1 MSKECKCTNPDGGGT
16 KCPVQH
22 VAICIRGKDKEC
34 YGECVPIPTS
44 YTSATNRFNQ
54 WLQNSVEDAVRTYV
68 TENYSSSMRFSP
80 LTISSQ
86 SDLLDGGKIT
96 FRIDTISIHAKFS
109 YEFRNDIEPL
119 SGVLEMSIR

>member
-34 YGECVPIPTS
+34 YGECVAIPTN
-44 YTSATNRFNQ
+44 YTSTTRGFNQ
-54 WLQNSVEDAVRTYV
+54 WLQNSIKDVVGIYAD
-68 TENYSSSMRFSP
+68 ENYPDTIRFSP
-80 LTISSQ
+80 LTISTQ
-86 SDLLDGGKIT
+86 SDLLDGGRII
-96 FRIDTISIHAKFS
+96 FRVGNINIHVRFS

-119 SGVLEMSIR
+119 SGLLEVSIT

>member
-34 YGECVPIPTS
+34 YGECVPIPTN
-44 YTSATNRFNQ
+44 YTSTTSRFNQ
-54 WLQNSVEDAVRTYV
+54 WLQNSVEDVVRIYAG
-68 TENYSSSMRFSP
+68 ENYPNSIRLSP
-80 LTISSQ
+80 LTISTQ

-96 FRIDTISIHAKFS
+96 FRIDNINIYVRFS

-119 SGVLEMSIR
+119 SGVLEMSIS